1 MLYQLAK
8 TLLQTLDLDQIISRV
23 LEGAL
28 TLCPAQTAAIILLD
42 TQGIPARCVASDPD
56 LHITNLQIAAAMY
69 DGFQSEAIRQRE
81 IMLIDDAEQHKDDGK
96 RLLTG
101 RSLLVA
107 PFYANNDTVG
117 VLTLSHPE
125 PGIFS
130 AEDKALLNEAAP
142 LMSNALS
149 HATLYSTLRA
159 DATAYEDGRYRL
171 IHDIRS
177 PLTALSASLEV
188 IKRALKM
195 HPVHESIHDLVQESI
210 QSGQHSLH
218 SVIELTNNLLDTK
231 RLQIGPESLEYQSIA
246 IELIFGG
253 VSDVLKDMSVQ
264 RRVMIR
270 YQVTPRTL
278 HVPGDEQF
286 VRRMLL
292 NLTSNALRF
301 TPEGGVV
308 TLRAYKVPASNS
320 VMLAIEDTGPGIP
333 QEDRERIF
341 QPFVQGKGE
350 GRRGTGLGL
359 TICREI
365 ARAHQGRIWVEDQ
378 VGGGSRFCVLLPAK
392 QPTIAITADTDAD
405 TESTT
410 DTD

>member
-1 MLYQLAK
+1 MLYELAK
-8 TLLQTLDLDQIISRV
+8 TLLQTLDLDQVIADV

-28 TLCPAQTAAIILLD
+28 NLCPAQNAAVILLD

-56 LHITNLQIAAAMY
+56 LYISNLQIAAAMY
-69 DGFQSEAIRQRE
+69 DGFQSEAIRQQE

-96 RLLTG
+96 RLLSG
-101 RSLLVA
+101 RSLLVV
-107 PFYANNDTVG
+107 PFSVNDDTVG
-117 VLTLSHPE
+117 VLTLAHPD

-130 AEDKALLNEAAP
+130 AEDKALLAEAAP

-149 HATLYSTLRA
+149 HAALYSALRA
-159 DATAYEDGRYRL
+159 DVTVYEDGRYRL
-171 IHDIRS
+171 VHDIRS

-195 HPVHESIHDLVQESI
+195 QPVHESIHDLVQESI
-210 QSGQHSLH
+210 ESGQHSLH

-231 RLQIGPESLEYQSIA
+231 RLQIGTESLEYQSLA
-246 IELIFGG
+246 VELIFGE
-253 VSDVLKDMSVQ
+253 VSDMLKDMSIQ

-278 HVPGDEQF
+278 RVPGDDQF

-292 NLTSNALRF
+292 NLTSNAIRF

-308 TLRAYKVPASNS
+308 TLRSYKVPASNS
-320 VMLAIEDTGPGIP
+320 VMLAVEDTGPGIP
-333 QEDRERIF
+333 PEDRERIF

-392 QPTIAITADTDAD
+392 QPAIAITTNADTD
-405 TESTT
+405 
-410 DTD
+410 

>member
-8 TLLQTLDLDQIISRV
+8 TLLQTLDLDQVIGSV

-28 TLCPAQTAAIILLD
+28 NLCPAQTAAIIVLD
-42 TQGIPARCVASDPD
+42 TQGIPAHCVASDPD
-56 LHITNLQIAAAMY
+56 VHISNLSIAAAMY
-69 DGFQSEAIRQRE
+69 DGFQSVAIRQRE
-81 IMLIDDAEQHKDDGK
+81 ILLIDDAQQYKDDGR
-96 RLLTG
+96 RLLAG
-101 RSLLVA
+101 RSLLVV
-107 PFYANNDTVG
+107 PFYANDDTVG
-117 VLTLSHPE
+117 VLTLAHPE
-125 PGIFS
+125 PDIFS
-130 AEDKALLNEAAP
+130 AEDKALLNEAAT

-149 HATLYSTLRA
+149 HAALYSALRA

-195 HPVHESIHDLVQESI
+195 HPVEESIHDLVQESI
-210 QSGQHSLH
+210 HSGQHSLH

-231 RLQIGPESLEYQSIA
+231 RLQIGPESLEYQSLA
-246 IELIFGG
+246 IELIFGE
-253 VSDVLKDMSVQ
+253 VSDMLKDTSVQ

-320 VMLAIEDTGPGIP
+320 VMLAVEDTGPGIP
-333 QEDRERIF
+333 PEDRERIF

-392 QPTIAITADTDAD
+392 QPAITMINEAEQDT
-405 TESTT
+405 T
-410 DTD
+410 